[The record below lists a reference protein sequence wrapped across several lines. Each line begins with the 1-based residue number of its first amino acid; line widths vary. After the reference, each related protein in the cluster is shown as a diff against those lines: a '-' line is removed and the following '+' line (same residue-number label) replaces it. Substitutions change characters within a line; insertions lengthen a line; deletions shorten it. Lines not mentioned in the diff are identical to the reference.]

1 MLIHCDVEIVC
12 HTVFTISCTCMY
24 CDTIRQND
32 MSSIVSGVETL
43 DTFTNSDVVNVCTR
57 LLNEATVTR
66 MNLTEAVRHFLWNLR
81 MLSGQ
86 TERFIEAHPELSD
99 KDRDNCITEAAY
111 ALKEMRESLV
121 QYSMESFSDETPS
134 VQGGSE

>member
-1 MLIHCDVEIVC
+1 MRH
-12 HTVFTISCTCMY
+12 
-24 CDTIRQND
+24 RD

-43 DTFTNSDVVNVCTR
+43 DTFSNSDVVNVCTR
-57 LLNEATVTR
+57 LLNEATTTR
-66 MNLTEAVRHFLWNLR
+66 MNLTEA
-81 MLSGQ
+81 
-86 TERFIEAHPELSD
+86 ERFIEAHPELSD
-99 KDRDNCITEAAY
+99 EDRDNCITEAAY